1 MTQRRG
7 LDEVLKTGVVDP
19 AADKAGR
26 SHANSRARDHYRKLL
41 DSLPRTTVV
50 EIGPNGRLLYVSA
63 AASGLLGGHI
73 DTMLERVH
81 PRDRK
86 NVSEALS
93 HGFASEDT
101 ITMVFST
108 RGLTEEYIWCEA
120 SGRSYRDEEGNQRV
134 VLVMQDISE
143 RFTAGLALQESEDRF
158 RSLAENASD
167 LIVELDEEGRVLY
180 ASPNHKELIGQSAEE
195 IIGTTIN
202 EVDMRLHRVAATHS
216 QDDEGIDVLEAF
228 HNTLARRDE
237 GNLMTYPFEHPDG
250 TTRWFERRAHSFA
263 GRDGERHVVVISRD
277 VTERASAEQQLRLSE
292 ERYRIVADMSRDVIF
307 ETSED
312 GILRY
317 ASPTCDQVLG
327 FAPEEIVGTSPF
339 ELVHPEDNESVR
351 TSFARAIETNQQAA
365 FPTCRIRHKDGS
377 WLYMEGSGIP
387 YQRVDGV
394 VHLIVLARDVTQR
407 RLRDQE
413 HREFEAQVRQA
424 QKLEGLGVMAG
435 GIAHD
440 FNNFLTPIL
449 GEAMLLL
456 DEIAD
461 DDPARARV
469 NKIRAASQRAAL
481 LTSQMLAYAGKSTLA
496 TSNIDL
502 SQLVGEMAELMESAT
517 GHSAVFKS
525 NLKSDLPPILGDPAQ
540 ITQVVMNLI
549 TNASEAA
556 GEKRGAI
563 RIETGLISIDS
574 LNRGQL
580 VLGTDLDGSQYVY
593 VEVQDNGAGM
603 TPAIQARIF
612 DPFFTTKF
620 AGRGLGLAAV
630 LGIVRSH
637 HGALEIDSGPQRGTR
652 FRVLFPAAEGEVD
665 VPAATTGLSEPWRGK
680 GTVLIVDDDEG
691 VIDLMQETLRRAG
704 LSVLTAMDGQAGIQ
718 TFSEH
723 SDEIDLVLL
732 DRTMPTTSG
741 EDACLAMR
749 EIRPDVP
756 IVLVSGY
763 SEERAAE
770 HFQGPDL
777 AGFLQKPFLPEQLV
791 ERVRSVL
798 GP

>member
-7 LDEVLKTGVVDP
+7 LDEALKTGAVDP
-19 AADKAGR
+19 AADKASR
-26 SHANSRARDHYRKLL
+26 SHANSRTRDHYRRLV
-41 DSLPRTTVV
+41 DSLPGTTVV
-50 EIGPNGRLLYVSA
+50 EVDPSGRLLYVSA
-63 AASGLLGGHI
+63 AAASLLGGNI
-73 DTMLERVH
+73 DSMLERVH
-81 PRDRK
+81 PRDRQQ
-86 NVSEALS
+86 VREALS
-93 HGFASEDT
+93 RSFASEDT
-101 ITMVFST
+101 VTIVFWT
-108 RGLTEEYIWCEA
+108 RGFDDEYIWVES
-120 SGRSYRDEEGNQRV
+120 SGRSYWDEEGNQRV
-134 VLVMQDISE
+134 VLVMHDISE
-143 RFTAGLALQESEDRF
+143 RFTAELALQESEDRF

-167 LIVELDEEGRVLY
+167 LIVELDEAGRVLY
-180 ASPNHKELIGQSAEE
+180 ASPNHKELIGQSADEVVGTK
-195 IIGTTIN
+195 IGESN
-202 EVDMRLHRVAATHS
+202 MRLHRVAAS
-216 QDDEGIDVLEAF
+216 DRQDEGIDVLEAF
-228 HNTLARRDE
+228 HNTLAGRDA
-237 GNLMTYPFEHPDG
+237 GDLLTYPFEHPDG
-250 TTRWFERRAHSFA
+250 STRWFERRAQSFTA
-263 GRDGERHVVVISRD
+263 RDGSPRVVVISRD
-277 VTERASAEQQLRLSE
+277 VTKRANAERQLRLSE
-292 ERYRIVADMSRDVIF
+292 ERYRIVANMSRDIIF
-307 ETSED
+307 ESSGD
-312 GILRY
+312 GIIRY
-317 ASPTCDQVLG
+317 ASPTIEEVLG
-327 FAPEEIVGTSPF
+327 VTPEEMVSTSAF
-339 ELVHPEDNESVR
+339 DLVHPEDDESVQ
-351 TSFARAIETNQQAA
+351 SAFARAIETNQPAA
-365 FPTCRIRHKDGS
+365 FPTTRIRHKDGS

-387 YQRVDGV
+387 YQRGDGV

-496 TSNIDL
+496 KSNIDL
-502 SQLVGEMAELMESAT
+502 SHLVGEMAELMESGT
-517 GHSAVFKS
+517 GHGAIFKS
-525 NLKSDLPPILGDPAQ
+525 ALQTDLPPIEADPAQ

-556 GEKRGAI
+556 GDKRGEI
-563 RIETGLISIDS
+563 RIETGLVSIDS
-574 LNRGQL
+574 LNRSQL
-580 VLGTDLDGSQYVY
+580 VLGSDLKGSEYVY

-603 TPAIQARIF
+603 TPGIQARIF

-652 FRVLFPAAEGEVD
+652 FRVLFPAAEGEID
-665 VPAATTGLSEPWRGK
+665 VPVATAGLSKTWRGK
-680 GTVLIVDDDEG
+680 GTILIVDDDDG
-691 VIDLMQETLRRAG
+691 VIDLMRETLQRAG

-718 TFSEH
+718 AFSQH
-723 SDEIDLVLL
+723 ADKIDLVLL

-777 AGFLQKPFLPEQLV
+777 AGFLQKPFLPEELID
-791 ERVRSVL
+791 RVRSAL
-798 GP
+798 ER